1 MTQPIN
7 TFQDILN
14 ALEREPELHKQLRQH
29 ILTEDLLKLPAVVG
43 LLEEGEAPVTDQL
56 RGLHAVIGPLEEG
69 EEPVTSQL
77 RSLHA
82 GVRDLQA
89 SVGPLE
95 EGEEPVTSQLRSLQA
110 SVGERREEDAP
121 IFDQLRTMNGS
132 LRRLTG
138 ADYEGRTAQLGYR
151 RIMDSLHLQLVTL
164 VYRHLHEG
172 RERLME
178 LMRPALAQGA
188 IDENDLEDLENVD
201 LIFRGQNGF
210 ESDAPARYVVTE
222 VSVTTQEGDVG
233 RARRRAGIMRS
244 APGLDTAAAVIG
256 TAITPEAR
264 QALGSDVTATGM
276 DPEGRPCQLAVAE
289 SERTQPAE
297 EEDAGQP

>member
-14 ALEREPELHKQLRQH
+14 ALEQNPELRKQLRQH
-29 ILTEDLLKLPAVVG
+29 ILTEDLLNLPAVVG

-56 RGLHAVIGPLEEG
+56 RGLNAVIGALEEG

-82 GVRDLQA
+82 SVQDLQ
-89 SVGPLE
+89 G
-95 EGEEPVTSQLRSLQA
+95 

-138 ADYEGRTAQLGYR
+138 ADYEGRAAQLGYR
-151 RIMDSLHLQLVTL
+151 RIRDSLHLQLVTL
-164 VYRHLHEG
+164 VYRHLHDG
-172 RERLME
+172 RDHLVE

-188 IDENDLEDLENVD
+188 IDEKDLEDLENVD

-210 ESDAPARYVVTE
+210 EPDAPARYVVTE
-222 VSVTTQEGDVG
+222 VSVTIQEGDVG
-233 RARRRAGIMRS
+233 RARRRPGIMRS
-244 APGLDTAAAVIG
+244 VPGLDAAAAVIG

-264 QALGSDVTATGM
+264 QALGSDVTAAGM
-276 DPEGRPCQLAVAE
+276 DPEGRPCQLAVAD

-297 EEDAGQP
+297 EEDAGQPSLK